1 MALDLN
7 ALKET
12 LQTILSTAN
21 DTAAAYDLSTS
32 LTTRVQ
38 RVVKLNPALI
48 NVQSNWYPFVS
59 CYVESKDVELK
70 DMVGT
75 QLASKRQGDINLRIM
90 GAVEVNLH
98 ADPETDE
105 ADDEC
110 EQLMEN
116 IEEVLR
122 RNPTLDGRVLWQYPV
137 RVKYY
142 NQEVEE
148 GACVRVG
155 LLDLKATLL
164 Y

>member
-12 LQTILSTAN
+12 LQTILGDANTVTA
-21 DTAAAYDLSTS
+21 TYDLSTS
-32 LTTRVQ
+32 LATRVQ

-122 RNPTLDGRVLWQYPV
+122 RNPTLNSAVLWQYPV

-155 LLDLKATLL
+155 LLDLTATLL